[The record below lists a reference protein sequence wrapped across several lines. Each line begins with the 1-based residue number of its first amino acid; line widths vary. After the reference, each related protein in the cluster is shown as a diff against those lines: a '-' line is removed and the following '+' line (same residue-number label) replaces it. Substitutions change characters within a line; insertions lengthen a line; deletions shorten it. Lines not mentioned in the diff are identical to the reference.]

1 MRLQEI
7 GHIIRRTRLAR
18 QTTQAQLAEQA
29 GLSRTTINQLE
40 SGVVPDLG
48 IRKTQTVL
56 AQLGLTLQVRLAPRR
71 PNYVRMAIASANSGY
86 REKLSESEL
95 VRALRTGRIPKGRRP
110 HLRTLFEEAPA
121 AVVRGLVDELGRHDA
136 RERVRER
143 ALVIAKALGAL
154 GRARTLL
161 EGR

>member
-1 MRLQEI
+1 
-7 GHIIRRTRLAR
+7 
-18 QTTQAQLAEQA
+18 
-29 GLSRTTINQLE
+29 
-40 SGVVPDLG
+40 
-48 IRKTQTVL
+48 
-56 AQLGLTLQVRLAPRR
+56 
-71 PNYVRMAIASANSGY
+71 MAIASANSSY

-121 AVVRGLVDELGRHDA
+121 AVVRGLLDELSRHGA